1 MIVTSGLIKRFKKD
15 GRLVEALRGV
25 DLKIEKGE
33 FAVVRGKSG
42 SGKSTLLNVLAGL
55 ARQSAGEVEI
65 AGTRLDRLNG
75 AAAAAFRA
83 RHIGIVFQ
91 MFHLIPYLDLLNN
104 VLLPLLTPAGGASNG
119 SAHGKERAI
128 QLLEE
133 FGLAARATHLP
144 GELSAGERQ
153 RAALARALLL
163 KPEVLL
169 ADEPTGN
176 LDPENAT
183 AVLAHL
189 RRFHEQGGT
198 VLLVTH
204 HQLPGL
210 EGVKLRELMLEEGR
224 LVNGQ

>member
-1 MIVTSGLIKRFKKD
+1 MMIVTRGLIKRFKKD

-25 DLKIEKGE
+25 DLQIEKGE
-33 FAVVRGKSG
+33 FAVVRGRSG
-42 SGKSTLLNVLAGL
+42 SGKSTLLNLLAGL
-55 ARQSAGEVEI
+55 ARPSAGEVEV
-65 AGTRLDRLNG
+65 AGTRLDQLNG

-91 MFHLIPYLDLLNN
+91 MFHLIPYLSLLDN
-104 VLLPLLTPAGGASNG
+104 VLLPMLTSAGGPANG
-119 SAHGKERAI
+119 SAKGPERARR
-128 QLLEE
+128 LLEE
-133 FGLAARATHLP
+133 FGLAGRATHLP
-144 GELSAGERQ
+144 GELSVGERQ

-163 KPEVLL
+163 EPEVLL

-176 LDPENAT
+176 LDPENTT

-204 HQLPGL
+204 HELPGL
-210 EGVKLRELMLEEGR
+210 ENANLKYWRLEDGR
-224 LVNGQ
+224 LA